1 MFPLLPHLLV
11 VSLKGWE
18 ESEMREL
25 LKASPSPVLV
35 KRIKQLIQ
43 NSLQIIFS
51 YILWKKEKYNVA

>member
-18 ESEMREL
+18 EPEMREL